1 MKTFAEKIHEAR
13 KARGMKQTDFGKL
26 LGVSSR
32 MIIDYESGLRKPH
45 RKKMQEYAD
54 ILELPIEYLL
64 EDRFDSVLSV
74 FNDDPAETDTASI
87 EKMLEA
93 AHPSTDMPKA
103 EIEAQARREIE
114 FLRERSVALFA
125 GGVLPQDVKDAFF
138 QSLYEAYLKCREQ
151 AGENGVDVNKFGY

>member
-1 MKTFAEKIHEAR
+1 MKTFGEKMLEAR

-32 MIIDYESGLRKPH
+32 MIIDYESNQRKPH
-45 RKKMQEYAD
+45 RKKLQEFAD

-64 EDRFDSVLSV
+64 DDRYNTVLAV
-74 FNDDPAETDTASI
+74 YNNEPEEPDTFAL
-87 EKMLEA
+87 KMLEA
-93 AHPSTDMPKA
+93 AHPSLDMPLA

-125 GGVLPQDVKDAFF
+125 GGALPQDVKDAFF

-151 AGENGVDVNKFGY
+151 ASENGVDVNKFGY